1 MLTRLMAD
9 IFYGVF
15 DDESRSL
22 GVYRGVTIAKTVDH
36 EKLKT
41 RIVYSQDAPMNV
53 AGE

>member
-1 MLTRLMAD
+1 MVIRLMVD
-9 IFYGVF
+9 TFYGVF

-22 GVYRGVTIAKTVDH
+22 VVYRGVTIAKTVDH
-36 EKLKT
+36 GKLKA